1 MKCYILA
8 PFILVLLLGACSAD
22 QPELE
27 AVTASP
33 TVQAV
38 ALGDIQSTATPLP
51 TTAPLPTL
59 ASSTP
64 LPTTVPV
71 DESVVTAEP
80 AALTPSPS
88 PTGEPDPVQVISG
101 QTAEG
106 AFFLGAPDAPITVI
120 DYSDFL

>member
-1 MKCYILA
+1 MLS
-8 PFILVLLLGACSAD
+8 ACSVD
-22 QPELE
+22 QPEPE
-27 AVTASP
+27 AVVASP

-38 ALGDIQSTATPLP
+38 ALVEVSTTATPLP
-51 TTAPLPTL
+51 TNVPLPTP

-64 LPTTVPV
+64 LPTAVPV

-80 AALTPSPS
+80 AVLNPSPS
-88 PTGEPDPVQVISG
+88 PTSEPDPLQVISG